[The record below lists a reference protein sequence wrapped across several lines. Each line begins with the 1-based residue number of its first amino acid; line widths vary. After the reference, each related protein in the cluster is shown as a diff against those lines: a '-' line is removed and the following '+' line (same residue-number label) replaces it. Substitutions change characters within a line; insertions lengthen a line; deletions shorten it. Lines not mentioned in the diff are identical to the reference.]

1 MKSFVKTAVVAAIL
15 GLSGLAVT
23 ATSASA
29 YIVCNRDGECWH
41 VNRKYTYKPEFG
53 IVVHPNSW
61 RWGVNERF
69 RWREPP
75 RHERGYWRGGV
86 WIRF

>member
-1 MKSFVKTAVVAAIL
+1 MKKFAIAAATVAIGLTAM
-15 GLSGLAVT
+15 

-29 YIVCNRDGECWH
+29 YIVCNREGECWH
-41 VNRKYTYKPEFG
+41 VSRHYTYRPEFG
-53 IVVHPNSW
+53 IVVHPNHW
-61 RWGVNERF
+61 RWGVNEHY
-69 RWREPP
+69 RWREPA